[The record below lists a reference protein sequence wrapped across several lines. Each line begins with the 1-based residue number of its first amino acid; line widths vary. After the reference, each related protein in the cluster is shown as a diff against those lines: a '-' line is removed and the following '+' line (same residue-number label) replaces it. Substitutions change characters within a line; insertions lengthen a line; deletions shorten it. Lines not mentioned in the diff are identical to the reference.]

1 MNVGFVGAGRMGR
14 PMVAR
19 LVAAGHTV
27 CALARTDQAH
37 TELAAIGAITA
48 TSVIEVAWAAEVV
61 LVCVFTDEQ
70 VREICLDG
78 PLLEE
83 LPRGALIVVHT
94 TGSPDTAT
102 VVAATARDRGIG
114 VVDAPVS
121 GGPHDIAAGTL
132 TVFLGG
138 TESDVAT
145 ARAVVRAYADPVL
158 HVGPLGAG
166 QRVKLVNNILFA
178 AQIGLVADAVRLGA
192 QLGLPEPALLAALPH
207 ASSGGRPIASIAA
220 RGSVDEFRS
229 TVGEFLR
236 KDIAA
241 ANELTAALGADLGLL
256 GPAVRAG
263 VAPIVPADPIA

>member
-1 MNVGFVGAGRMGR
+1 MRVGFIGAGRMGR

-19 LVAAGHTV
+19 LVEAGHTV
-27 CALARTDQAH
+27 CALARTDRARE
-37 TELAAIGAITA
+37 ELAAIGAITT
-48 TSVIEVAWAAEVV
+48 TSVIELAWASEVV

-78 PLLEE
+78 PLLAE

-94 TGSPDTAT
+94 TGSPATAA
-102 VVAATARDRGIG
+102 VVAATAHEWGIG

-138 TESDVAT
+138 ADPDVAT

-158 HVGPLGAG
+158 HVGALGAG

-178 AQIGLVADAVRLGA
+178 AQIGLVAEAVRLGA

-207 ASSGGRPIASIAA
+207 ASSGGRAIASVAS

-236 KDIAA
+236 KDIAVA
-241 ANELTAALGADLGLL
+241 HDLVAALGADLGLL
-256 GPAVRAG
+256 GPAIRAG
-263 VAPIVPADPIA
+263 VAPSAPEAPTA